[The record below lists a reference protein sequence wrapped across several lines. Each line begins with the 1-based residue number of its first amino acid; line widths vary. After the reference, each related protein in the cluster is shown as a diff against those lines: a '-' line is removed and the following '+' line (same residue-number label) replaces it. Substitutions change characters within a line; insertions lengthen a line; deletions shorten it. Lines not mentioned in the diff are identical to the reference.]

1 MPVAVRIVLVV
12 LCAVALV
19 LVTLKLILPLV
30 ALYVAGLGIE
40 VPLPKWLVL
49 AYPKL
54 AICLF
59 IFGGPLLFISL
70 VATGIWLLRLRMS
83 PR

>member
-1 MPVAVRIVLVV
+1 MFVAVKVALLV

-19 LVTLKLILPLV
+19 FVTLKLILPLV
-30 ALYVAGLGIE
+30 WMHVGGVGVEI
-40 VPLPKWLVL
+40 PLPKRLAR

-54 AICLF
+54 ALYLF
-59 IFGGPLLFISL
+59 VLGGPLLFIAL
-70 VATGIWLLRLRMS
+70 VASGIWLLRLGTS